1 MSANKTK
8 SRSKQVPLRTLVFAC
23 FVFSSLITVNIFV
36 NLSSRSSNLIDDS
49 MRVKT
54 YLSNAF
60 ERVQALYGTIKGTF
74 VNKPLEKE
82 TKSISKRGYTLLID
96 NTVSVQRLAK
106 SFPVTHNI
114 QGNINKNNKAT
125 MQYNAL
131 GIPIIKGA
139 TDNKRKD
146 ECNHCFNHDFSYV
159 IENLDICKLYSG
171 QTEIELLI
179 IILTIHNNIQQRNAL
194 RETWLTHSKNNT
206 ANVRYAFLLGEV
218 NDAKLKADVIKES
231 DLFRD
236 IIKEDFVDVYSNLT
250 YKTMMGFKWAA
261 TKCGV
266 TKAVLKTDDDMYIN
280 VPNVLDIV
288 RNNFSSLQK
297 NVVGSCVQR
306 TDPLGNPKSKWFTS
320 INSYPRK
327 FYPGFCSGTGYLTS
341 INVAQKVF
349 KISTHV
355 PFFHLEDVYVA
366 LCVQKLGYH
375 LKGFQGF
382 NADHPK
388 LDACL
393 YNGKSLVTA
402 HYMTPTMIKQMWN
415 TKCVSRSI

>member
-8 SRSKQVPLRTLVFAC
+8 SRSKQLPLRTLVFAF
-23 FVFSSLITVNIFV
+23 FVLSLLIPVIIFV
-36 NLSSRSSNLIDDS
+36 NLSSRSTKLIDDS
-49 MRVKT
+49 IRVKT
-54 YLSNAF
+54 YLSIAF
-60 ERVQALYGTIKGTF
+60 ERVQALYGTIYGPF

-96 NTVSVQRLAK
+96 NTVSVKRLTQ
-106 SFPVTHNI
+106 SFPVTYNI
-114 QGNINKNNKAT
+114 QGNINKTNEAT
-125 MQYNAL
+125 MQYNTL
-131 GIPIIKGA
+131 GNPIIGA

-171 QTEIELLI
+171 QSEIELLI

-194 RETWLTHSKNNT
+194 RETWLTYSKNNT
-206 ANVRYAFLLGEV
+206 ANVRYAFLLGEI
-218 NDAKLKADVIKES
+218 NDAKLQADVIKES

-236 IIKEDFVDVYSNLT
+236 IIKEDFADVYSNLT
-250 YKTMMGFKWAA
+250 YKTMMGFKWAV

-288 RNNFSSLQK
+288 RNNFSLLQT
-297 NVVGSCVQR
+297 NVVGHCVQR
-306 TDPLGNPKSKWFTS
+306 TDPVRNPKSKWFTS
-320 INSYPRK
+320 IKSYPRK

-349 KISTHV
+349 EISPHV

-382 NADHPK
+382 NTDHPK
-388 LDACL
+388 LDACV

-402 HYMTPTMIKQMWN
+402 HYMTSTMIKQMWN
-415 TKCVSRSI
+415 AKCVSRSI